1 MENLMFREATTEDIP
16 QMHAVR
22 ISVKENAL
30 SDPSLIKEKDY
41 EEYIINRGKG
51 WVCEKQNV
59 IVGFAIVSLA
69 DNNVWALFVHPQWER
84 KGLARA
90 LHKIM
95 LDWYFSKTSKTL
107 WLSTSPNTRAE
118 MFYRTAGWNQNG
130 LQKNGELRF
139 EIGVDDWMK

>member
-1 MENLMFREATTEDIP
+1 MFREATTEDIP

-51 WVCEKQNV
+51 WVCEKQNI

-84 KGLARA
+84 KGLAMA